1 MKIASAA
8 QRIDLH
14 HHVFP
19 PEYVTDLAQQ
29 GIDWTGGAGVPRWSL
44 DHALETMEQHCI
56 AAAVASSQPLAY
68 WGDAKATLQ
77 WARHSNEF
85 LANIVRNDPAH
96 FGGFASVPL
105 PDVEAACREV
115 AYAFDVLNLDGVL
128 LATSCGPRYLGHPAY
143 EELYQ
148 ELNRRSAVVFVHPNT
163 APPGSDVPDYNIPNA
178 LVEFTFDT
186 TRCIANLIYSGT
198 LENYPN
204 IRFIMPHAGGTAP
217 FLSWRMGLG
226 DHMPALKGK
235 APKGA
240 LHYLQR
246 LYYDIALSTSPAAL
260 AALTEAIPSSQI
272 VFGSDFPFV
281 AAHEI
286 PVETTGLETSRFL
299 DANTRRMIDRDNALQ
314 LFPRFASAV

>member
-1 MKIASAA
+1 MKTAA

-19 PEYVTDLAQQ
+19 PDYVTDLARRNVE
-29 GIDWTGGAGVPRWSL
+29 WTGGAGVPRWSV
-44 DHALETMEQHCI
+44 DHAREIMEHHGI
-56 AAAVASSQPLAY
+56 AAAVASSQPLVY
-68 WGDAKATLQ
+68 WGDAKSAVH

-85 LANIVRNDPAH
+85 LAGIVRNDAVH
-96 FGGFASVPL
+96 FGGFASLPL

-115 AYAFDVLNLDGVL
+115 AYALDVLKLDGVL

-163 APPGSDVPDYNIPNA
+163 APPGSDVPDYQIPNA

-198 LENYPN
+198 LESYPS

-226 DHMPALKGK
+226 EHIPALQER

-246 LYYDIALSTSPAAL
+246 LYYDTALSTSAPAL
-260 AALTEAIPSSQI
+260 AALTQAIPASQI

-281 AAHEI
+281 TEAMLPA
-286 PVETTGLETSRFL
+286 ETSGLETSKFL
-299 DANTRRMIDRDNALQ
+299 DATARRMIDRDNALQ
-314 LFPRFASAV
+314 LFPRFAAA